1 VKELEMKTWI
11 LEKQAKIEEK
21 PLRLMEVSAP
31 HPKDNEIRI
40 KIYACGVCRT
50 DIHIAEGDL
59 PSRKSPLILGHEI
72 VGVVDEAGKDVRN
85 FKIGKRAGVA
95 WLNYACGKCKFCLSG
110 RENLCPSAKFTGWN
124 VDGGYAEYTTVPAN
138 FALHLGEN
146 LSFVE
151 LAPLMCPGIAGYRA
165 FRLTQIQK
173 GQKLGLYGFGPTASY
188 VLQVAKFLGVETFV
202 ITRSEKNRN
211 AAKEVGA
218 DWVGSYEDK
227 LPCKLDADI
236 IFPPAG
242 NLVEIA
248 LSQLD
253 SGGRLVLAPV
263 TNTPIEIKDYNHI
276 WMERSIISLANIS
289 RKDGVEFLE
298 IADEINIKTKLET
311 FDFNELSEVLIR
323 VKRGKVDGNAVIR
336 VAE

>member
-1 VKELEMKTWI
+1 MKAWI

-21 PLRLMEVSAP
+21 PLRIEEAPTP

-59 PSRKSPLILGHEI
+59 PLRKSPLILGHEI
-72 VGVVDEAGKDVRN
+72 VGVVDELGREVRN
-85 FKIGKRAGVA
+85 FKSGDRAGVA
-95 WLNYACGKCKFCLSG
+95 WLNNACGKCKFCLSG
-110 RENLCPSAKFTGWN
+110 RENLCPHAKFTGWN
-124 VDGGYAEYTTVPAN
+124 VDGGYAEYTTVPAD
-138 FALHLGEN
+138 FAFHLGEK

-151 LAPLMCPGIAGYRA
+151 IAPLMCPGIAGYRA
-165 FRLTQIQK
+165 FQLTQAQK
-173 GQKLGLYGFGPTASY
+173 GQRLGLYGFGPTASY

-202 ITRSEKNRN
+202 ITRSERNRN
-211 AAKEVGA
+211 AAKELGA
-218 DWVGSYEDK
+218 IWVGGYEDN
-227 LPCKLDADI
+227 LPCKLDAGI

-253 SGGRLVLAPV
+253 SGARLVLAPV
-263 TNTPIEIKDYNHI
+263 TMTPIEIKDYNHI
-276 WMERSIISLANIS
+276 WMERSVISLANIS
-289 RKDGVEFLE
+289 RKDGIEFLQ

-311 FDFNELSEVLIR
+311 FDFDELPETLIR
-323 VKRGKVDGNAVIR
+323 AKHGKVSGNAVIK
-336 VAE
+336 VA